1 MTFDTSPGELDQVLS
16 RAAAAAPSLS
26 AASQPER
33 SRWLR
38 AIAAQLSTHTEEL
51 VALAQAETHLPEGRL
66 SGEVKRTSVQLE
78 LFADVLDEGN
88 YVEAVIDLP
97 DPDFSLGPKPDLRRM
112 LVPIGPVAVYAASNF
127 PFAFSVA
134 GNDTASALAAGC
146 PVVVKAHP
154 GHPRTSRRTAELVRA
169 GLAEESAPEAAFALV
184 EGMEA
189 GIALA
194 TDERVKAAGF
204 TGSVAGG
211 RALFDLATGRPNP
224 MKFYGELGSINPV
237 LVTARA
243 ADERAAEIAEGFVGS
258 FTLGVGQFC
267 TKPGVLFVPA
277 GHPVIDQIA
286 ERTRT
291 LAGGDLLYDKI
302 ADGYSSTLEELRRT
316 PGVRVLVD
324 GGSADGLSVAPS
336 LLAVDGSDFLAS
348 PERLLTECF
357 GPTAVL
363 VEYRSD
369 DELATAVQQLHGSLT
384 TAIHGTE
391 EDAAEQ
397 GSLVAQLAER
407 SGRVLWNGWPTGVA
421 VTWAMNHGGP
431 YPATTL
437 DYTSVGAT
445 AINRWLRPV
454 SFQSAPA
461 ALLPQALQDENPLGL
476 TRRVN
481 GKLTADP
488 IVR

>member
-1 MTFDTSPGELDQVLS
+1 MSDTSQGDLDQVLAH
-16 RAAAAAPSLS
+16 AAAAAPVLS
-26 AASQPER
+26 AASQADR
-33 SRWLR
+33 GRWLR
-38 AIAAQLSTHTEEL
+38 AIASGLSRHTEEL
-51 VALAQAETHLPEGRL
+51 VALAQAETHLPQARL
-66 SGEVKRTSVQLE
+66 TGEVKRTSVQLE
-78 LFADVLDEGN
+78 LFAEVLDEGN

-97 DPDFSLGPKPDLRRM
+97 DPDFTLGPKPDLRRM
-112 LVPIGPVAVYAASNF
+112 LVPVGPVGVYSASNF

-146 PVVVKAHP
+146 PVIVKAHP
-154 GHPRTSRRTAELVRA
+154 GHPRTSRRTAELVQAALRD
-169 GLAEESAPEAAFALV
+169 ESAPEGAFALV
-184 EGMEA
+184 EGMDA
-189 GIALA
+189 GVTLA
-194 TDERVKAAGF
+194 TDERIKAAGF

-224 MKFYGELGSINPV
+224 IKFYGELGSINPV
-237 LVTARA
+237 VVTSRA

-267 TKPGVLFVPA
+267 TKPGLLFVPA
-277 GHPVIDQIA
+277 GHPLVDQIA

-291 LAGGDLLYDKI
+291 LAGGELLYDKI
-302 ADGYSSTLEELRRT
+302 ADGYSTSLEHLRQT

-324 GGSADGLSVAPS
+324 GGSADGLSAAPS
-336 LLAVDGSDFLAS
+336 LLSVRGADFLDS

-363 VEYRSD
+363 VEYSSEG
-369 DELATAVQQLHGSLT
+369 ELAAAVRQLHGSLT
-384 TAIHGTE
+384 TAIHGTG

-397 GSLVAQLAER
+397 GGLVAQLAER

-461 ALLPQALQDENPLGL
+461 ALLPAALRDENPLGL
-476 TRRVN
+476 MRRVD
-481 GKLTADP
+481 GKLTSDP